1 MNILKTFTRI
11 YLEPANLNRAIAFY
25 ENLFN
30 EKCNLRFM
38 YSEARLEL
46 AGVGSILLIAGSEEA
61 LQQFKNT
68 KATFIVDS
76 LNDFK
81 EELIKH
87 GAVILQEPR
96 KVPTGVNMRIKH
108 PDGAIIEYVEL
119 FQKFPRS
126 TSF

>member
-1 MNILKTFTRI
+1 MNILKTLTRI

-30 EKCNLRFM
+30 EKCNLRFR
-38 YSEARLEL
+38 YSDARLEL
-46 AGVGSILLIAGSEEA
+46 AGVGSVLLIAGSEEA

-87 GAVILQEPR
+87 GAVVLQEPR
-96 KVPTGVNMRIKH
+96 KVPTGVNMRVKH

-119 FQKFPRS
+119 S
-126 TSF
+126 